1 MGKSALTQLQL
12 LDSKIPTIET
22 EGVAAY
28 ETIAVARKSL
38 GRLGGGGQCLTCAKP
53 GNSTSYLWFRT
64 FAALFHA
71 FFKRCSAI
79 FYADRDW

>member
-38 GRLGGGGQCLTCAKP
+38 GRLGGRGG
-53 GNSTSYLWFRT
+53 SV
-64 FAALFHA
+64 
-71 FFKRCSAI
+71 
-79 FYADRDW
+79 